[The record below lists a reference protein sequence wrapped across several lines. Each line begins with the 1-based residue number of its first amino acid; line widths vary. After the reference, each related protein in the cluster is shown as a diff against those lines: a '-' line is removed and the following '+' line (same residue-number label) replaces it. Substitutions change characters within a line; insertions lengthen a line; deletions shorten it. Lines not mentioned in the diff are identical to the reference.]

1 MVKKNKNRHCQESPT
16 IHNGGDSAESGDQ
29 KKTRPNGSGCMHI
42 QKAVQL
48 ASIKKSLKNGCLASD
63 CPGCIKDGVKP
74 DGEECVPNAGLWLCL
89 QCGHQGCGRAEK
101 QHALKHFQVVHSDPH
116 CIAVNTT
123 SWNVWCYSCEVE
135 LASEYR
141 KKLQECVKYLKNV
154 DCPSS
159 ARHSTKA
166 CAADGNQEGESA
178 ESTSMP
184 LADVTNMPHGVRASK
199 KKMVSLPRVRG
210 LQNLGNTCF
219 LNSVLQCLA
228 QTPHFLE
235 LLQETQQG
243 GTRFCLAGGRGLL
256 PKPEGGEEEDDE
268 LPPLEGTL
276 TKWGTLTES
285 LASTLEELRQDE
297 TTTVNP
303 LRLFNK
309 LITKCPQFKGGDQ
322 HDAHELLRH
331 LLDEVRTEDLKRYWV
346 AILDQYGLSRH
357 DTNETVES
365 SVRAQVRAY
374 GRQAGEL
381 WLLPDP
387 VFRGILVSTVE
398 CQDCLHSYQRTEPFY
413 ELSLPVTT
421 NKPQPPVM
429 RRKAGGDDSFD
440 VCGNVTNETPSKHQL
455 KKERRQQRKVRKKY
469 QPQSQKD
476 VRTSEPSSEGASV
489 PQDANNG
496 AESEQSDAD
505 VEDNV
510 EQEVALK
517 EVRPGERLVNGDVS
531 SIDLKLCNGNVSDN
545 ENIEVE
551 RTVTEQSE
559 ASRRVDSEGLICS
572 DQKMCN
578 GTRHGEEIDQENRT
592 DAHSAVSQH
601 VSWERKATD
610 NRERS
615 LKVRDVADS
624 KECQENRITEEKL
637 KSIQEIEMPLA
648 LPWKDVEVDGNEV
661 KEGFSVLVQGNKLTN
676 GTLEE
681 SEEIGNTG
689 DSEGNK
695 KILEYSVCEKASIGT
710 ENVEFMD
717 TTNDSTYLR
726 TKDIPSK
733 DEPSQELSL
742 FISPTV
748 NSPSALGSPISQTG
762 SPSSVSSDINV
773 DLNISNLVPSN
784 SWPVE
789 DTDRPFSRIAFCND
803 DDSLTLHNDSLQSL
817 SPAANAQGGTQK
829 PASEEGVCLGLP
841 TADQLAKEMVG
852 LSIGHDERQSPSH
865 WDTCS
870 AHSLE
875 DLKEAKMG
883 LSLEVPLCN
892 GGGKTSDPAP
902 LEDADKSSTL
912 APRYHC
918 GDKECSIESCLNQFT
933 LLELMTGSCKVIC
946 ESCSERINKGK
957 EGKMVATNSTKQYL
971 VSNPPAVL
979 VLHLKRFEVH
989 QNMFRKTP
997 RHVTFPM
1004 LLDIAPI
1011 CNTKCRELPT
1021 IRRGQTKVLYSL
1033 YGVVQHSGTLHG
1045 GHYSAY
1051 VKVRAPVKR
1060 DDMRWC
1066 FLPTAQSTEQL
1077 EELSKGANVPSE
1089 PLPGKWFHV
1098 SDSRVTEVNEDRV
1111 LHSQAYL
1118 LFYERVW

>member
-74 DGEECVPNAGLWLCL
+74 DGEECVPNVGLWLCL

-123 SWNVWCYSCEVE
+123 SWNVCYSCEVE

-166 CAADGNQEGESA
+166 CAADGNQAGESA

-184 LADVTNMPHGVRASK
+184 LADVTNMPHGVRAPK

-551 RTVTEQSE
+551 RTVKEQSE

-578 GTRHGEEIDQENRT
+578 GTRHGEEIVQENRT

-624 KECQENRITEEKL
+624 KECQEKRITEEKL

-661 KEGFSVLVQGNKLTN
+661 KEGFSALVQGNKLTN

-717 TTNDSTYLR
+717 ATNDSTYLH

-733 DEPSQELSL
+733 DEPSEELSL

-817 SPAANAQGGTQK
+817 SPAANAQSGTQK

-841 TADQLAKEMVG
+841 TADQLAKEMLG

-875 DLKEAKMG
+875 DLKEVKMG

-997 RHVTFPM
+997 RHVTFPL

-1011 CNTKCRELPT
+1011 CNTKCR
-1021 IRRGQTKVLYSL
+1021 
-1033 YGVVQHSGTLHG
+1033 HSGTLHG

-1066 FLPTAQSTEQL
+1066 FLPTAQSAEQL

-1089 PLPGKWFHV
+1089 PLPGKWFHDFV
-1098 SDSRVTEVNEDRV
+1098 CSLCSPIECVFLKFEYNDIINRRTNKVFIFKSRLVKN
-1111 LHSQAYL
+1111 AIMK
-1118 LFYERVW
+1118 